1 MTYRCA
7 LGPGV
12 AKLLGLPDSP
22 TPRIICDG
30 CGAIVEVV
38 ATRGAPPVWFLRNK
52 LPPGWSKR
60 DGESRKDLCPECTHG
75 RTDA

>member
-30 CGAIVEVV
+30 CGAIHEI
-38 ATRGAPPVWFLRNK
+38 RG
-52 LPPGWSKR
+52 LPPGWFLRGDAPPRWGRTGNEK
-60 DGESRKDLCPECTHG
+60 SRKDLCPECIG
-75 RTDA
+75 GSK